1 MMTSGG
7 PGGDLDLESF
17 GASLQSFHDSLTPLE
32 GSSLQSSAEGVMSSS
47 VPTESFLTGDA
58 STTFGSDPNIFLSAS
73 DAPLSSQE
81 QEARH
86 TLEKLRGGSNFLSFS
101 SLQRMA
107 EYKEGATER
116 IISFIEQQLDQLQQ
130 IHKRELAKMIDEQQA
145 QVKQTR
151 NQAREV
157 RRLRERNELLNKQL
171 VALHG
176 ENTNLR
182 ETIAE
187 LEEKITREQTSP
199 EVKAILEEIKEKLWG
214 SSLRISPE
222 KKKRIS
228 LLKRLSQTRFKASN
242 EKHCALLM
250 RLWQLHSSLSE
261 PQWTMLGFETEDPGS
276 ELGKTGILGL
286 QNLVYFS
293 ERYNS
298 LAKLGGRTSPYP
310 WALAGI
316 SITALLTSLLH
327 LHGDKGFFTDLAP
340 NGLFKTFIQLMDH
353 PKAFEELYCVCFMIY
368 DHIIKSDPNADA
380 KELTKQKLKEILL
393 TDPHDL
399 QELMQIAKCI

>member
-1 MMTSGG
+1 
-7 PGGDLDLESF
+7 
-17 GASLQSFHDSLTPLE
+17 
-32 GSSLQSSAEGVMSSS
+32 
-47 VPTESFLTGDA
+47 
-58 STTFGSDPNIFLSAS
+58 
-73 DAPLSSQE
+73 
-81 QEARH
+81 
-86 TLEKLRGGSNFLSFS
+86 
-101 SLQRMA
+101 
-107 EYKEGATER
+107 
-116 IISFIEQQLDQLQQ
+116 
-130 IHKRELAKMIDEQQA
+130 MIDDQQV
-145 QVKQTR
+145 QIKQTR

-187 LEEKITREQTSP
+187 LEEKITREQNSP

-250 RLWQLHSSLSE
+250 RLWQLHSSSSE

-298 LAKLGGRTSPYP
+298 LAKLGGRTSPYK

-327 LHGDKGFFTDLAP
+327 LHGDKGFFSDLAP

-368 DHIIKSDPNADA
+368 DHLIKSDPNADA